1 MNESEK
7 CAKKDLAHIW
17 HPASQMKDYEDFPPI
32 IIGGAICLV
41 TAMMRLVMLSKV
53 KLTNWIMF
61 FLLTFHTKQL

>member
-32 IIGGAICLV
+32 IIDHGKGVKLYDVGGAICLV

-53 KLTNWIMF
+53 K
-61 FLLTFHTKQL
+61 